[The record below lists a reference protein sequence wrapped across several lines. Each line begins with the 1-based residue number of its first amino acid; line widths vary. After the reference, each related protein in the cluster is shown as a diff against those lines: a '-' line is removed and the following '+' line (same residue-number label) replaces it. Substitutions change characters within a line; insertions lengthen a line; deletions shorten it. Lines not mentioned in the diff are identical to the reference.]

1 MKRIPQTFTRLRR
14 WLSVRGGRKPWAMIV
29 INPAA
34 GQVNPDLKTL
44 NRILRDAG
52 YRYEVEF
59 TADLGDGKRL
69 AEKAVALGAGFV
81 AACGGDGTIMDVAA
95 GLAHSDVPLAILP
108 NGTGNALAKELA
120 IPMNFSAA
128 CRLLTG
134 EGSLVREIDI
144 AKVGDQPFL
153 LRLGVGLEAQITR
166 TADRDYKDR
175 MGVLAYITATLQ
187 SIGQAPVSR
196 YTIEM
201 DGAVEEVEG
210 LACMVANAGTL
221 GVPGLS
227 ISPLVKIDDGLLDV
241 FVLRRADFAEISSL
255 AASAMGVPPGPASV
269 PHWQCRQLTLTAEPA
284 QDVEVDGEEHGQTP
298 IQVSVLPKALR
309 VIVPLTV

>member
-1 MKRIPQTFTRLRR
+1 MKRIPQTLTRLRR
-14 WLSVRGGRKPWAMIV
+14 WLNVSRSRKPWGLIV

-52 YRYEVEF
+52 FHYEVEV
-59 TADLGDGKRL
+59 TTHLGDGKRL
-69 AEKAVALGAGFV
+69 AEKAIGLGASFV

-95 GLAHSDVPLAILP
+95 GLAHSEVPLAILP

-120 IPMNFSAA
+120 IPMNFGAA
-128 CRLLTG
+128 AQLLTG
-134 EGSLVREIDI
+134 QGSLVREIDI
-144 AKVGDQPFL
+144 AAVGDQPFL
-153 LRLGVGLEAQITR
+153 LRLGVGLEAQITH
-166 TADRDYKDR
+166 TADREYKDR
-175 MGVLAYITATLQ
+175 MGVLAYITATFQ
-187 SIGQAPVSR
+187 SIGLAPVSK

-201 DGAVEEVEG
+201 DGQVEEVEG

-241 FVLRRADFAEISSL
+241 FVLRRADLAEISSL
-255 AASAMGVPPGPASV
+255 AASVMGVPPGPSSV
-269 PHWQCRQLTLTAEPA
+269 PHWQCRQLTLAAEPA

-309 VIVPLTV
+309 VIVPQTG